1 MVAYQIAKTAAHTL
15 AWTLKDSTDLPA
27 NSVILTILPYYYNSK

>member
-15 AWTLKDSTDLPA
+15 ALTLKDSTDLPA
-27 NSVILTILPYYYNSK
+27 NTIIITILPYFIF